1 MLDDDQIR
9 QMGGTEE
16 DIARYA
22 HDVGYACGAIY
33 GGTCDYCGETDTSP
47 MTPEEYYIAP
57 AQQIFDDIKQAAIQI
72 WNQYDDTHGYR
83 TEKLSRITDLQ
94 NISDNAWYMVAMFD
108 TPNQNKLLTIVT
120 PETAEQIRRAR
131 GY

>member
-1 MLDDDQIR
+1 MLDDEQIR

-33 GGTCDYCGETDTSP
+33 GGTCDYCGETDNSP
-47 MTPEEYYIAP
+47 MTIEEYYTAP
-57 AQQIFDDIKQAAIQI
+57 PQHIFDDIQKNARII
-72 WNQYDDTHGYR
+72 WESYTHPDYVA
-83 TEKLSRITDLQ
+83 EKLERI
-94 NISDNAWYMVAMFD
+94 NIENVSDNAWYIVAMFD
-108 TPNQNKLLTIVT
+108 QTNQNKLLDLVE
-120 PETAEQIRRAR
+120 PETAQYIRRAR